1 MSIIISGMEMP
12 KCCANCDL
20 FYDYMC
26 CPVTGTHAD
35 FEKMNSERLP
45 NCPLRE
51 MFNDDPPMEYFENG
65 GI

>member
-1 MSIIISGMEMP
+1 MP